1 MRTVCLVL
9 LTALGSGLQ
18 SQAAL
23 QIENAALRHQL
34 AVLQR
39 QARGRPRLR
48 PVDRLFWTWLCHLWP
63 GWRRALVI
71 VKPDTVLR
79 WHRRGFRCYWRWK
92 SRPRGPGRPRIPR
105 AVQVLIRQMCHANP
119 TWGAPR
125 IHGELLRLGIAIA
138 EATVGHYMVRRRP
151 PPSQTWRTFLT
162 NHIGQLVSVDFFV
175 VPTLTFRVLFVF
187 VVLAHDRRQILHV
200 NVTGY
205 PTAAWT
211 AQQIRNAFPWDT
223 APRFLLR
230 DRDRTYGHNF
240 RACLEAMEID
250 EVLTAPQSPWQN
262 PYVERLIGSMRRE
275 CVDHVIVLNERS
287 LHRILRSYIDYY
299 HLWRT
304 HLSLGKDAPV
314 SRRVE
319 PAAPGEVIAM
329 PHVGGLHH
337 SYHRHAA

>member
-1 MRTVCLVL
+1 M
-9 LTALGSGLQ
+9 
-18 SQAAL
+18 
-23 QIENAALRHQL
+23 HQ
-34 AVLQR
+34 
-39 QARGRPRLR
+39 G
-48 PVDRLFWTWLCHLWP
+48 
-63 GWRRALVI
+63 
-71 VKPDTVLR
+71 
-79 WHRRGFRCYWRWK
+79 
-92 SRPRGPGRPRIPR
+92 
-105 AVQVLIRQMCHANP
+105 
-119 TWGAPR
+119 
-125 IHGELLRLGIAIA
+125 
-138 EATVGHYMVRRRP
+138 
-151 PPSQTWRTFLT
+151 
-162 NHIGQLVSVDFFV
+162 
-175 VPTLTFRVLFVF
+175 
-187 VVLAHDRRQILHV
+187 

-211 AQQIRNAFPWDT
+211 AQQIRNAVPWDT

-230 DRDRTYGHNF
+230 DRDGTYGHNF

-262 PYVERLIGSMRRE
+262 PYVDRLIGSMRRE

-287 LHRILRSYIDYY
+287 LHRILRSYIDHY

-319 PAAPGEVIAM
+319 PAAPGEVMAM

>member
-1 MRTVCLVL
+1 MIGRVGHASRAPFKC
-9 LTALGSGLQ
+9 S
-18 SQAAL
+18 S
-23 QIENAALRHQL
+23 
-34 AVLQR
+34 
-39 QARGRPRLR
+39 ARCA
-48 PVDRLFWTWLCHLWP
+48 T
-63 GWRRALVI
+63 
-71 VKPDTVLR
+71 
-79 WHRRGFRCYWRWK
+79 
-92 SRPRGPGRPRIPR
+92 
-105 AVQVLIRQMCHANP
+105 ANP

-125 IHGELLRLGIAIA
+125 IHGELLKLGIAIA

-211 AQQIRNAFPWDT
+211 AQQRNKPQRVPVGHGATVSVAGSRRD
-223 APRFLLR
+223 LR
-230 DRDRTYGHNF
+230 PQFSGLSRGDGDRRGP
-240 RACLEAMEID
+240 
-250 EVLTAPQSPWQN
+250 LTAPQSPWQN
-262 PYVERLIGSMRRE
+262 PYVDRLIGSMRRE

-319 PAAPGEVIAM
+319 PAAPGRG
-329 PHVGGLHH
+329 HG
-337 SYHRHAA
+337 